1 MKRLKDILY
10 EIYLVFYER
19 FWWKKIFFGSN
30 IELLNNIQE
39 KKRLRNQGKNR
50 IKVLFIPGY
59 YFATP
64 HKYIDLILSMGLIN
78 RDAELLY
85 LKVGYFFKNECPF
98 FCGDKRIERL
108 IKLFKNN
115 FQEKIIWTKL
125 LGVSRI
131 KMRSNKESREII
143 KSVNKELNELSFD
156 KILNYE
162 YNNINIGFEASIV
175 VKNLYYLIE
184 LHEGHKKL
192 LIHHIINCIR
202 YIICIDDII
211 KKFNPDRIIGNVGIY
226 YRWSI
231 PFFLSQK
238 NNIPYYS
245 YFLSERPNSFILS
258 KNNNVLGKT
267 LSGSEIEFVSQMLN
281 LNDALIGK
289 LRNLLVN
296 YRTSKMFSHY
306 ADYYLPKKNGDTHDD
321 RVILKRLEDR
331 TKINILVVCN
341 VGFDATVFQKN
352 KIFKDYEN
360 FLSTISDFSKKFTNY
375 NFYLKIHPA
384 EHIFVERKIKF
395 QSSSDFI
402 DLSGDNII
410 VIPSNTSIQKEAI
423 LSYSDAVITYTSSL
437 ALESALFVQNVFDS
451 SISHYSE
458 LDFFKRNNS
467 FDDLRNFLQNIS
479 KSKETLNLDNQIVI
493 YSMYFN
499 YVSQLDLGI
508 FVASDLFPSAK
519 FVDNLNLRK
528 ILENKTLNSLVDCVI
543 EDDTIFNLHKE
554 RIGNLKDLINE

>member
-1 MKRLKDILY
+1 
-10 EIYLVFYER
+10 
-19 FWWKKIFFGSN
+19 
-30 IELLNNIQE
+30 
-39 KKRLRNQGKNR
+39 
-50 IKVLFIPGY
+50 
-59 YFATP
+59 
-64 HKYIDLILSMGLIN
+64 
-78 RDAELLY
+78 
-85 LKVGYFFKNECPF
+85 
-98 FCGDKRIERL
+98 
-108 IKLFKNN
+108 
-115 FQEKIIWTKL
+115 
-125 LGVSRI
+125 
-131 KMRSNKESREII
+131 
-143 KSVNKELNELSFD
+143 
-156 KILNYE
+156 
-162 YNNINIGFEASIV
+162 
-175 VKNLYYLIE
+175 
-184 LHEGHKKL
+184 
-192 LIHHIINCIR
+192 
-202 YIICIDDII
+202 
-211 KKFNPDRIIGNVGIY
+211 
-226 YRWSI
+226 
-231 PFFLSQK
+231 
-238 NNIPYYS
+238 
-245 YFLSERPNSFILS
+245 
-258 KNNNVLGKT
+258 
-267 LSGSEIEFVSQMLN
+267 
-281 LNDALIGK
+281 
-289 LRNLLVN
+289 
-296 YRTSKMFSHY
+296 MFSHY